1 MKIIILKGV
10 DMYVVI
16 MGGGRVG
23 LNLASFLISDGHD
36 VTLIENDDS
45 LCGNAAVELDAL
57 VICGNG
63 TDTKTLEEA
72 NIKDADVFVAATGND
87 EANLLSCI
95 LVREYKIPKIIARV
109 SNPDHEEAFR
119 KVGIDDVISPELTA
133 AGYLE
138 KLITRPKVADLIV
151 LGKGDAEIL
160 DIPVENKKVIGKR
173 IGEISPSEDYII
185 VALYNNGEITIPHSD
200 MTLEK
205 GNKISV
211 LVKTKSVK
219 KITKLFTQ

>member
-1 MKIIILKGV
+1 
-10 DMYVVI
+10 
-16 MGGGRVG
+16 MGAGRVG
-23 LNLASFLISDGHD
+23 LNLASNLVSRGHD

-45 LCGNAAVELDAL
+45 LCGNAAAELDAL
-57 VICGNG
+57 VICANG

-72 NIKDADVFVAATGND
+72 NVSEADVFVAATGND

-95 LVREYKIPKIIARV
+95 LVKQYDIPKIIARL

-151 LGKGDAEIL
+151 IGKGDAEIL
-160 DIPVENKKVIGKR
+160 DLTVKNNKVIGKK
-173 IGEISPSEDYII
+173 ISEINPTDDYII
-185 VALYNNGEITIPHSD
+185 VAMYKNGEITIPKAD
-200 MTLEK
+200 MVLNEGDK
-205 GNKISV
+205 VSI
-211 LVKTKSVK
+211 LVKNRAVKDVVKTFTK
-219 KITKLFTQ
+219 

>member
-1 MKIIILKGV
+1 
-10 DMYVVI
+10 MYVVI

-23 LNLASFLISDGHD
+23 LTLANLLISDGND
-36 VTLIENDDS
+36 VTLIENDES

-63 TDTKTLEEA
+63 TDTKTLEES
-72 NIKDADVFVAATGND
+72 NINNADVFVAATGND

-95 LVREYKIPKIIARV
+95 LVREYNIPKIIARV

-119 KVGIDDVISPELTA
+119 KVGIDHVISPERTA

-151 LGKGDAEIL
+151 LGSGDAEIL
-160 DIPVENKKVIGKR
+160 DMTIRNKKIIGKSV
-173 IGEISPSEDYII
+173 GDISPTDNYII
-185 VALYNNGEITIPHSD
+185 VSIYNNGHIEIPKSD
-200 MTLEK
+200 MILKEGSK
-205 GNKISV
+205 VSV
-211 LVKTKSVK
+211 LVKIGAVK
-219 KITKLFTQ
+219 EVTKLFTK